1 MQYDVS
7 PRKLV
12 TYLGKR
18 KPKSVDDI
26 ANSLGCVRS
35 QVVRTLHYGKTA
47 GCLVQEG
54 DMWVVRKTVS
64 PKRLL
69 KFVETEPK
77 TIRAAA
83 IKSVGSR
90 RPNQNNW
97 STKELGIFADNTEDS
112 ISNNGQFN
120 YGRKKSNEWNDEI
133 ARNLSGKLEEQRK
146 RIDEGLF

>member
-35 QVVRTLHYGKTA
+35 QVVRALYYGKTA

-54 DMWVVRKTVS
+54 DMWVVRKNVS
-64 PKRLL
+64 PKRLQ

-77 TIRAAA
+77 TIREAA

-97 STKELGIFADNTEDS
+97 SAKELGIFADNTEYS
-112 ISNNGQFN
+112 TSNNGQFN

-133 ARNLSGKLEEQRK
+133 ALNLTGKLEEQRK

>member
-1 MQYDVS
+1 
-7 PRKLV
+7 
-12 TYLGKR
+12 
-18 KPKSVDDI
+18 
-26 ANSLGCVRS
+26 
-35 QVVRTLHYGKTA
+35 
-47 GCLVQEG
+47 
-54 DMWVVRKTVS
+54 MWVVRKTVS